1 MQGTQCNS
9 KEMSLKCL
17 CKHELSRSIDQ
28 CIYLIC
34 DGVAFGGIECCEPFT
49 SNWFK
54 KKPSPKTTCKL
65 PPSHFMQ
72 ANVIF
77 AGHGIAIV
85 VDFFSTKIRF
95 RPKDPQVH
103 HDLGWLIRDG
113 WTSTIVSANHLAI
126 NVPGNFVGEPFK
138 SWAAMPSIKPENSVA
153 AITHLF
159 LEEPISPIAKFFQ
172 RAIIGVC
179 KKVTQLPEI
188 LVAKTPRL
196 CRGCYQKKR
205 TVQSVRITGNKIA
218 RVPLKSVKKQKKRYF
233 GCHFICQHPS
243 PDIKG
248 FIFDSLGILCF
259 DWIAICSEKP

>member
-1 MQGTQCNS
+1 MI
-9 KEMSLKCL
+9 
-17 CKHELSRSIDQ
+17 LSRSADQ

-34 DGVAFGGIECCEPFT
+34 DGVAFEGIECCETFT

-72 ANVIF
+72 AKVIF

-138 SWAAMPSIKPENSVA
+138 SWAAINQKFCCCDHTSVWKNEYRQSPSFSKEHCWSLHKGDTTPRDSCGKKN
-153 AITHLF
+153 T
-159 LEEPISPIAKFFQ
+159 SPLQ
-172 RAIIGVC
+172 RL
-179 KKVTQLPEI
+179 LPEEANGSI
-188 LVAKTPRL
+188 RAYHWKQN
-196 CRGCYQKKR
+196 CK
-205 TVQSVRITGNKIA
+205 S
-218 RVPLKSVKKQKKRYF
+218 SVKIR
-233 GCHFICQHPS
+233 
-243 PDIKG
+243 
-248 FIFDSLGILCF
+248 
-259 DWIAICSEKP
+259 